1 MPLGGAGALFYI
13 VDPVGLLL
21 GGSSD
26 IVWTE
31 VERPDDVEGNFAVEA
46 EALKA
51 NGGNLVT
58 VLVEGANL
66 SRRARL
72 GTEDEAEGLT
82 DSLYGL
88 GGHSEKKRAKWVA

>member
-1 MPLGGAGALFYI
+1 M
-13 VDPVGLLL
+13 
-21 GGSSD
+21 
-26 IVWTE
+26 WTE

-51 NGGNLVT
+51 NGGNLLA

-72 GTEDEAEGLT
+72 ERKMKRRISRTVCT
-82 DSLYGL
+82 DSAAILR
-88 GGHSEKKRAKWVA
+88 EKE